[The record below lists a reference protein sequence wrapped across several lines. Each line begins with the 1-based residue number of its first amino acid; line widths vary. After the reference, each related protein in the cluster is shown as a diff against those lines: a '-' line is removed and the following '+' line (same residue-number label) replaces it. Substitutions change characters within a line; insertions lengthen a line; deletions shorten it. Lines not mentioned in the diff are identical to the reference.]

1 MDDPADIHQ
10 KILVFCSASFAK
22 TETAQCTGVVLFFAP
37 GGGFKDDTLRSW
49 VRTENPELFG
59 DPLGIDKLV
68 TEIAE
73 VAEQDVN
80 AKPPGSYRYVLRTK
94 QHGGGYEKHS
104 FSLKPAYNGDE
115 TALVTTN
122 QRSGGGGGSATEAV
136 LASNNQAL
144 MRVNQQMFDSA
155 FRPLMQIQ
163 ANLLDQMAAMR
174 EENSRLQREIAE
186 AKSNNL
192 EREWKIAEAADKNNR
207 SNAMLATGMQV
218 AKVIAAKI
226 GGIDGGGNQ
235 ALEAG
240 AQLMIDWARTLRPD
254 QVEVIMSVQDM
265 SQKIM
270 LMELFK
276 MVQQQGQEPEQQAVG

>member
-1 MDDPADIHQ
+1 
-10 KILVFCSASFAK
+10 
-22 TETAQCTGVVLFFAP
+22 
-37 GGGFKDDTLRSW
+37 
-49 VRTENPELFG
+49 
-59 DPLGIDKLV
+59 
-68 TEIAE
+68 
-73 VAEQDVN
+73 
-80 AKPPGSYRYVLRTK
+80 
-94 QHGGGYEKHS
+94 
-104 FSLKPAYNGDE
+104 
-115 TALVTTN
+115 
-122 QRSGGGGGSATEAV
+122 V

-226 GGIDGGGNQ
+226 GGIDGGGDQ
-235 ALEAG
+235 ALTAG
-240 AQLMIDWARTLRPD
+240 MGLVVDWARTLRPD
-254 QVEVIMSVQDM
+254 QVEVIMSAQDM

-270 LMELFK
+270 LMEIFK
-276 MVQQQGQEPEQQAVG
+276 LIQQQGQEPEQQAAG